1 MQSGSPQRTYTG
13 THRDRPPLVA
23 LDRGYLTFAGHAIGG
38 ARRFDG
44 RNEPWLIA
52 RRDFDCACNAG
63 FGKVWR
69 EAETPWSSLAAIV
82 ERLAQDDEAGAQDLI
97 KRFEGG
103 VPEHQSR
110 EAIAQALK
118 PFAKHADAHPALA
131 TQQQKFNPNHDER
144 GRFASGSAGG
154 GGSSSKHPRAKPQEA
169 TGRPTS
175 NPKFKSDFLANYQEP
190 IEAAERELD
199 ICKDCLLGLSALES
213 EWGRSDAVKNR
224 NNLFGL
230 DKGNGHIILTFPSV
244 KHSILAWISQW
255 GGRAK
260 GAKTPEEFVYQVN
273 FNNKYNSEDPDWNQK
288 IVNVIRSVRRAV
300 AIKEGG

>member
-1 MQSGSPQRTYTG
+1 MQSGSTQRTQPET
-13 THRDRPPLVA
+13 RRNRPPLVA
-23 LDRGYLTFAGHAIGG
+23 LDRGYLTLAGHVIGG
-38 ARRFDG
+38 AKRFDG
-44 RNEPWLIA
+44 RKEPWLIA
-52 RRDFDCACNAG
+52 RRDFEFACNAG
-63 FGKVWR
+63 FGKTWWQA
-69 EAETPWSSLAAIV
+69 EAPWSSLAAIV

-103 VPEHQSR
+103 IPEYQSR
-110 EAIAQALK
+110 EAIARALK

-131 TQQQKFNPNHDER
+131 AQQQKFNPNHDER
-144 GRFASGSAGG
+144 GRFASGSGG
-154 GGSSSKHPRAKPQEA
+154 CGSSSKHPGAKPQEA

-190 IEAAERELD
+190 IEAAERQLD

-244 KHSILAWISQW
+244 KHSILAWISHW
-255 GGRAK
+255 GGRAT
-260 GAKTPEEFVYQVN
+260 GAKTPEEFVRQVN
-273 FNNKYNSEDPDWNQK
+273 LNNRYNSEDPNWNQNV
-288 IVNVIRSVRRAV
+288 INVIRSVRRAI
-300 AIKEGG
+300 AIKEGN